1 MEVIVVATETNVNP
15 MEEITERAA
24 RSAQESARVIM
35 DYAVKAQELNMKV
48 AQRTAEVCI
57 DGLRKQTE
65 LSLDVAQEFS
75 EKVEEQAEAF
85 RKVFEPWLRMTYA
98 PFFFFREEVRDTQR
112 SAGATGNGRS
122 R

>member
-1 MEVIVVATETNVNP
+1 MEVVVVATETNVNP
-15 MEEITERAA
+15 MEQITERAA

-48 AQRTAEVCI
+48 AQRTAGVWI

-75 EKVEEQAEAF
+75 EKAEAF
-85 RKVFEPWLRMTYA
+85 WKLFEAWPRMTYA
-98 PFFFFREEVRDTQR
+98 PFFFREEVRATER
-112 SAGATGNGRS
+112 SARGNGRS
-122 R
+122 P